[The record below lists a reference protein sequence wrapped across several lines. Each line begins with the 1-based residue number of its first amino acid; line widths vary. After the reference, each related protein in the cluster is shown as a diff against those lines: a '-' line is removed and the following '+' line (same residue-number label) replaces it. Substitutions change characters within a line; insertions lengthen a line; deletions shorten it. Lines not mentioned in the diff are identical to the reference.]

1 MAGPLRPVATPEEL
15 AALDELARLLEQYHS
30 YLLARHGFANA
41 TRALASSAAGTA
53 RPAVERLSAHPDAD
67 LARLD
72 EALHAPDTETAR
84 HGALASVETAVR
96 DLRALMAAERYRRT
110 AVPEAPAAALPS
122 PSPADTGFGAD
133 PKSQVDA
140 WLGAITAAGLLALAF
155 GTDVFDR
162 GTNPLM
168 AALAPV
174 ISACSG
180 GVIGNLIYQHGVRQ
194 TMRRRLG
201 TVLACSVMLIIA
213 VPEAL
218 ESARTLIGLD
228 LPAAPPGQVDGG
240 DVPPP
245 AARETAAPTPAPT
258 PAAPAAAPA
267 ADPDANPIPSAA
279 KLPTTASPGTGGAN
293 DAGTKAAG
301 RSAPRPLS
309 AETATRCRAL
319 NERASLG
326 ETLSPADQRFLAEQC
341 RS

>member
-53 RPAVERLSAHPDAD
+53 RPAIERLAPHPAAD
-67 LARLD
+67 LARLE
-72 EALHAPDTETAR
+72 EALRAPDTETAR

-110 AVPEAPAAALPS
+110 AAPAAPAAALPS
-122 PSPADTGFGAD
+122 PSPSAADTGFGAD

-228 LPAAPPGQVDGG
+228 LPAAARPGQADGG

-245 AARETAAPTPAPT
+245 AARE
-258 PAAPAAAPA
+258 PAAPAAAPPA
-267 ADPDANPIPSAA
+267 MDLRANPIPPAA
-279 KLPTTASPGTGGAN
+279 KLPTTISGGTGGAT
-293 DAGTKAAG
+293 DGGTKAPAV
-301 RSAPRPLS
+301 RNPPRPLS
-309 AETATRCRAL
+309 AETATRCTAL